1 MSMFENDQYCWRET
15 YFVLFDA
22 RNRPKLDA
30 VRRALAHL
38 DTHFTLANLTGD
50 EEGYVESLT
59 VVSPD
64 DFAALDICYVD
75 GDEVVEQRAD
85 LLKEL
90 ESANGTPEERLKRER
105 LRRSNGRF
113 DVLHFEQV
121 VDLEEEAEEDAE
133 GMLDPTA
140 LLVVLE
146 ALVKLTD
153 GVAFD
158 PQAGTVL

>member
-1 MSMFENDQYCWRET
+1 VSMFENDQYCWRET

-22 RNRPKLDA
+22 KNRPKLEA
-30 VRRALAHL
+30 MRKALAHL
-38 DTHFTLANLTGD
+38 KTHFTLANLTAND
-50 EEGYVESLT
+50 EGYVESLT

-64 DFAALDICYVD
+64 DFAALDVCYVD
-75 GDEVVEQRAD
+75 GDEVVEQGAE
-85 LLKEL
+85 LLKEMD
-90 ESANGTPEERLKRER
+90 STDGTADDLNKRER
-105 LRRSNGRF
+105 LRRSTGRF

-121 VDLEEEAEEDAE
+121 VDLEEEEDTE

-158 PQAGTVL
+158 PQAGTLL

>member
-15 YFVLFDA
+15 YFVLFDV

-30 VRRALAHL
+30 VRRALANL
-38 DTHFTLANLTGD
+38 DTRFTLANLTGD

-59 VVSPD
+59 VLSPD
-64 DFAALDICYVD
+64 DFAALDVCYVD
-75 GDEVVEQRAD
+75 GEEVVEQRMD

-90 ESANGTPEERLKRER
+90 GNANGTPEERLKRDR
-105 LRRSNGRF
+105 LRHSNGRF
-113 DVLHFEQV
+113 DILHFEQV
-121 VDLEEEAEEDAE
+121 VDLEEETGEDAE

-146 ALVKLTD
+146 ALVRLTD